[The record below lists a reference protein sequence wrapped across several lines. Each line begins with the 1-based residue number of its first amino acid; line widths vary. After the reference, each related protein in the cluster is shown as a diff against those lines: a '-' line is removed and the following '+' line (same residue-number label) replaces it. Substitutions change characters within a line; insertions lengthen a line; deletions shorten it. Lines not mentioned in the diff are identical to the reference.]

1 MTVYKE
7 INTLVE
13 RASLI
18 VITSHRSPDG
28 DSIGSSM
35 GLFQVLRAMGK
46 NVVICHPD
54 PTPSYLHWVP
64 EVSEIID
71 YDTHTSEVTRL
82 MDSADLIFCL
92 DYNEPS
98 RLGESMGAVLL
109 QSASKKI
116 MIDHHLNPAEFTTVT
131 LSDTSSCSTCQLIFD
146 VVERAGWIS
155 FFSKEAATALYL
167 GIMTDTGSFRF
178 PSVQP
183 RTHEIISELL
193 KYDIRHALIHEA
205 INDVNT
211 LDRLR
216 LKGYACSDKLV
227 VNEEDKYAYITLTK
241 EELQR
246 FNYQK
251 GDTEGLVNTAL
262 SIVGMRLALLFQEHD
277 DYVKISFRSKGIEN
291 AVNVMAA
298 TYFHGGGHA
307 NASGGKYNGSIEAA
321 VNEFKRVFPE
331 FFSVVA

>member
-1 MTVYKE
+1 MTVYQE
-7 INTLVE
+7 IRALVQE
-13 RASLI
+13 SSSI

-35 GLFQVLRAMGK
+35 GLFHVLRAMGK
-46 NVVICHPD
+46 QVVVCHPD
-54 PTPSYLHWVP
+54 PTPSYLQWVP

-82 MDSADLIFCL
+82 IASSDLIFCL

-98 RLGESMGAVLL
+98 RLGEAMGAVLL
-109 QSASKKI
+109 HSESKKI
-116 MIDHHLNPAEFTTVT
+116 MIDHHLNPADFTTVT
-131 LSDTSSCSTCQLIFD
+131 LSETTSCSTCQLIFD
-146 VVERAGWIS
+146 VVEGADWAS

-183 RTHEIISELL
+183 RTHEIISKLL
-193 KYDIRHALIHEA
+193 QYDIRHSLIHEA

-241 EELQR
+241 EELHR

-277 DYVKISFRSKGIEN
+277 DYVKISFRSKGSEN

-307 NASGGKYNGSIEAA
+307 NASGGKYNGTIDAA
-321 VNEFKRVFPE
+321 VKEFQRVFPE
-331 FFSVVA
+331 FFSIVA